1 MIEEGHMNSDLHG
14 LDPTATILLVED
26 DQTDTILIRRALAR
40 AGIMNHLQAVA
51 DGDAAVAYLAGEPPY
66 ERAKNPLPSLVLL
79 DLKLPRRSGLEVL
92 GWIRQQPGLKRL
104 PVIVLTSSSEHQD
117 IRVAYDLGAS
127 SYLVKPSSFAKLIE
141 VMESVRSYWITRNV
155 YPS

>member
-1 MIEEGHMNSDLHG
+1 MNGDLQG

-26 DQTDTILIRRALAR
+26 DPTDTILIRRALAR
-40 AGIMNHLQAVA
+40 AGIMNHLQVVA
-51 DGDAAVAYLAGEPPY
+51 DGDAAVAYLAGDPPY

-92 GWIRQQPGLKRL
+92 EWMRQQPGLRRV

-117 IRVAYDLGAS
+117 VRVAYDHGACG
-127 SYLVKPSSFAKLIE
+127 YLVKPSSFAKLIE
-141 VMESVRSYWITRNV
+141 VMESVRSYWIARNV